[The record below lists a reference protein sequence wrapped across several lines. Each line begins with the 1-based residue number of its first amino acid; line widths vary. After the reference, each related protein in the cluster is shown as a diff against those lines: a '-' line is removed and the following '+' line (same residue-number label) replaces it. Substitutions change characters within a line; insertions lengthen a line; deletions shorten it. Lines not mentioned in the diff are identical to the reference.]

1 MDDTIKLL
9 LIRVEETETV
19 NGRTL
24 RDYVLE
30 SLERGILVLTK
41 ETELEVIDI
50 PRQLGAL
57 EVVQTPEC
65 HPVVQS
71 YITETKKLV
80 KMADDQ
86 AEEKRDILRRL
97 TEYRKANGLGCLK
110 EVAGKTRSKGKITD
124 NTLRM
129 LLTGDQTFLPI
140 EDWRLIGRA
149 LELLEKKEEAGK
161 DMTQT
166 ANEQAVRRAAFD
178 LYGRSMV
185 DTIQRVEPGS
195 WQITL
200 TDGGVSWA
208 TIQDDGS
215 VQIEAE

>member
-9 LIRVEETETV
+9 LIRIEETECV
-19 NGRTL
+19 DGRTL

-30 SLERGILVLTK
+30 SLERGVLVLTK

-50 PRQLGAL
+50 PRRLGDV
-57 EVVQTPEC
+57 EVVQTPEF
-65 HPVVQS
+65 VKAVQNNS
-71 YITETKKLV
+71 TEAAKLLKK
-80 KMADDQ
+80 ATDQ

-97 TEYRKANGLGCLK
+97 TEYRKAHGLGCLK
-110 EVAGKTRSKGKITD
+110 EVASKTRSKGKITD

-140 EDWRLIGRA
+140 EDWRRIGHA
-149 LELLEKKEEAGK
+149 LELLEKKEEVGK
-161 DMTQT
+161 DLTQT
-166 ANEQAVRRAAFD
+166 ANEKAVRRAAFD